1 MHYCFVFF
9 SKFLVVMQHYI
20 FTLLYEDFISIDIS
34 IATKVNN
41 GKDFTNLQRQMFVDD
56 LHVPSTQS
64 VELLPNNN
72 I

>member
-1 MHYCFVFF
+1 
-9 SKFLVVMQHYI
+9 
-20 FTLLYEDFISIDIS
+20 LLYEDFISIDIS